1 MQTQAS
7 VNTIATFTS
16 GWPLADVM
24 AFSEATPQAPQDSNP
39 FHFEDSQVVLQVDE
53 KKYKIHRYFLTRES
67 EFFNDLFSLPQ
78 SGDSATVEGSD
89 ASPIKLPETPKAEIE
104 NLLQFFYF
112 GMHDDYVASLTDWI
126 AILSISTRLIFEKVR
141 ERAIKEITA
150 QLDQVEPFDLI
161 GLAIKFDV
169 EQWLKPAYRRIVTRG
184 NLITHAEAT
193 KVPFP
198 MAVMLMR
205 SREQFWKN
213 NANNPHVYRGGGSY
227 TTISPDPI
235 IDAEIRLMILEPT
248 DATSLR
254 RRTVHARAASP
265 AYLSV

>member
-1 MQTQAS
+1 
-7 VNTIATFTS
+7 
-16 GWPLADVM
+16 
-24 AFSEATPQAPQDSNP
+24 
-39 FHFEDSQVVLQVDE
+39 
-53 KKYKIHRYFLTRES
+53 
-67 EFFNDLFSLPQ
+67 
-78 SGDSATVEGSD
+78 VEGSD

-104 NLLQFFYF
+104 NLLRFFYF
-112 GMHDDYVASLTDWI
+112 GYKTCHLEVCYGLIMDSNFRMHDDYVASLTDWI